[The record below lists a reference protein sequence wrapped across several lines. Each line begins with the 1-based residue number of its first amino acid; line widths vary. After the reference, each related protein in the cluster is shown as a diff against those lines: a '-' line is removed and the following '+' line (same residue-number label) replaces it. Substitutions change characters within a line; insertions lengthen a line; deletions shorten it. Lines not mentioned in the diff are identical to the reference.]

1 MRIAS
6 VAKAFSGA
14 TVLSLVDE
22 GVMSLDDTI
31 AQRLPELSDAWG
43 DVTVRQLLNHTSG
56 LPDFTVLEVFA
67 DAVLASLEEALPP
80 AELLAFVRR

>member
-56 LPDFTVLEVFA
+56 LPDFTDFEVFA
-67 DAVLASLEEALPP
+67 GGGGRIA
-80 AELLAFVRR
+80 RRGAAAGRARGLRPR

>member
-31 AQRLPELSDAWG
+31 AQRLPELPAAWG

-56 LPDFTVLEVFA
+56 LPDFTEFEVFGE
-67 DAVLASLEEALPP
+67 AVVASLEEALPP